1 MRFIRKIDAA
11 KQVGWHPSH
20 LMRMSRAGKFPKPVK
35 IGANSVGFVED
46 EVEEWMRSRVAERDD
61 SQGPGEEQ

>member
-1 MRFIRKIDAA
+1 
-11 KQVGWHPSH
+11 
-20 LMRMSRAGKFPKPVK
+20 MRMSRAGKFPKPVK